1 MSIKKIAVIGTGF
14 IGLAHIDALRRI
26 KNVEISAL
34 CDTVG
39 AREKAEAFNIPN
51 FFLDYKEM
59 MDSIPLDAVH
69 ISTPNHTHFPIA
81 MYAIEHGISVIC
93 EKPFTTSVEQAEK
106 LVESAKKA
114 GVSAAVNL
122 HNRFY
127 PMANEAKRL
136 VDRGETGDIISI
148 TGGYLQDW
156 LQYETD
162 FNWRLLSKNT
172 GPTRIVSD
180 IGSHWI
186 DLAQFISGLK
196 IVEVM
201 AEFNCVYPERISTD
215 KDGKQERIAVDTED
229 MAAMLFRFENGALGD
244 CFVSSMQAGR
254 KNKTFLTVAGKK
266 CALTWDSEDSNNL
279 EIGFRSEPNRII
291 TKDPSLLDP
300 GTAPLSCYPGG
311 HVEGFPDAFKNHFQH
326 FYDSIDDKSIIPEY
340 ASFADGLY
348 EMKIL
353 EAIFESSKTRR
364 WVKVK

>member
-1 MSIKKIAVIGTGF
+1 MSTKKIAVIGTGF
-14 IGLAHIDALRRI
+14 IGLAHIDALRRV
-26 KNVEISAL
+26 KNVEISAV

-39 AREKAEAFNIPN
+39 AGGKAGAFNIPH
-51 FFLDYKEM
+51 FFSDYQEM
-59 MDSIPLDAVH
+59 IDSIPLNAVH
-69 ISTPNHTHFPIA
+69 ISTPNNTHFPIA
-81 MYAIEHGISVIC
+81 MYAIEHGINVIC
-93 EKPFTTSVEQAEK
+93 EKPFTTSIEQAEV
-106 LVESAKKA
+106 LVDAANKA

-127 PMANEAKRL
+127 PMANEMKRL
-136 VDRGETGDIISI
+136 IGRGETGDIISI
-148 TGGYLQDW
+148 TGGYVQDW

-162 FNWRLLSKNT
+162 FNWRLLSKNS
-172 GPTRIVSD
+172 GPTRIVGD

-186 DLAQFISGLK
+186 DLAQFVSGLK
-196 IVEVM
+196 IVEVF
-201 AEFNCVYPERISTD
+201 AEFNYVYPERILVN
-215 KDGKQERIAVDTED
+215 KDGKQERIAIDTED
-229 MAAMLFRFENGALGD
+229 MAAILFRFENGALGD

-279 EIGFRSEPNRII
+279 EIGFRSEPNRTL

-300 GTAPLSCYPGG
+300 DTAPLSSYPGG

-326 FYDSIDDKSIIPEY
+326 FYDSIDDKSITPEY

-353 EAIFESSKTRR
+353 EAIFESSKTRS